1 MEPIKN
7 FSQTSELK
15 PQQEESIMEKEGKDC
30 SAPLSDLQER

>member
-30 SAPLSDLQER
+30 SASLSDLQER